1 MFSEESFHQ
10 KSVWH
15 LHKEYES
22 RTERSIFFQEHQP
35 LGFCASHAKWY
46 FMSTNEMGNVL
57 TRYALWF
64 ENQEKGLISNSTI
77 FLVFGHVFQLSQ
89 IKLKRADFFTYLL
102 VNFNFV
108 KNLQSYSQIIFM
120 YLFEIN
126 IRQKCSV
133 KHSNEWIYNPFTS

>member
-77 FLVFGHVFQLSQ
+77 VAYFSL
-89 IKLKRADFFTYLL
+89 
-102 VNFNFV
+102 
-108 KNLQSYSQIIFM
+108 
-120 YLFEIN
+120 
-126 IRQKCSV
+126 KCS
-133 KHSNEWIYNPFTS
+133 FLTSKFKMRLFKFFLTLWVSFAVY